1 MDCNTLHKKIADY
14 HEGTLLPEEKKQ
26 AEEHLT
32 TCEQC
37 RLYAADIRRTIET
50 LNGLEEVPTP
60 PWLTQK
66 VMQKIRAEAQ
76 PKKGLF
82 QKLFFPLHI
91 KLPLEA
97 AATLLISG
105 AAVLIMKSMGPDLPP
120 VNIISE
126 KPLAQ
131 TLPSEKGSLPKDK
144 PAIAL
149 PEQKAAEAPAS
160 EVPLKSEVSSDQ
172 SRMAEQQPVPASP
185 VPAAPAPAPAM
196 RGSEAGK
203 AKDMADEAKEQR
215 MAEPGASRP
224 LPFSEKKRPEMPE
237 STLQVLDVDKAHQE
251 IQAILSKLGG
261 VIKTTDKQGERTTLT
276 IQLEPSKRE
285 TFLEQIRRI
294 GSMKETELAP
304 EIFTAINFY
313 LIIIKQ

>member
-37 RLYAADIRRTIET
+37 RLYAGDIRRTIET

-66 VMQKIRAEAQ
+66 VMQRIRAEAQ

-105 AAVLIMKSMGPDLPP
+105 AAVLIMKSMGPDLQP
-120 VNIISE
+120 VTIISE
-126 KPLAQ
+126 KPLVQ
-131 TLPSEKGSLPKDK
+131 TLPSEKGSLSKDK
-144 PAIAL
+144 PPIAL
-149 PEQKAAEAPAS
+149 PKQKAEQTPSPLAKEQAESLSDRTARPA
-160 EVPLKSEVSSDQ
+160 
-172 SRMAEQQPVPASP
+172 QQPTSVPA
-185 VPAAPAPAPAM
+185 VPAAPAPAPVM
-196 RGSEAGK
+196 RGLEAGK
-203 AKDMADEAKEQR
+203 ARDAAEQ
-215 MAEPGASRP
+215 
-224 LPFSEKKRPEMPE
+224 
-237 STLQVLDVDKAHQE
+237 DE
-251 IQAILSKLGG
+251 IQHEAAPGSTRSGPG
-261 VIKTTDKQGERTTLT
+261 DCCAQR
-276 IQLEPSKRE
+276 SA
-285 TFLEQIRRI
+285 TFAR
-294 GSMKETELAP
+294 P
-304 EIFTAINFY
+304 WP
-313 LIIIKQ
+313 